1 MKNERRRFAGKL
13 VGGLFGSFFVGSA
26 LAKSDKPKPNVN
38 ESSEGMEPDSKMMLV
53 LQGQNT
59 KHNNQTGLNSML
71 YYSNDQ
77 YENRVEMSVGKDNR
91 LWIRVDQKWHRVAVE

>member
-1 MKNERRRFAGKL
+1 MNERRKFAGKL
-13 VGGLFGSFFVGSA
+13 VGGLFGSFFVGST
-26 LAKSDKPKPNVN
+26 LAKSDQPKPNVN
-38 ESSEGMEPDSKMMLV
+38 KSNEGMEPDSKTMLV

-59 KHNNQTGLNSML
+59 KNSNQTGSNSIM

-91 LWIRVDQKWHRVAVE
+91 LWIRVDGKWHRVAIE

>member
-13 VGGLFGSFFVGSA
+13 VGGLFGSFFVGST
-26 LAKSDKPKPNVN
+26 LAKCDKPKPNVN
-38 ESSEGMEPDSKMMLV
+38 ESSEGMEPDSKTMLV

-59 KHNNQTGLNSML
+59 KPTGSNSL
-71 YYSNDQ
+71 SYIYSNNQ

-91 LWIRVDQKWHRVAVE
+91 LWIKVDGKWHRVAVE